1 VEPGDESALAR
12 ALKHLLDHPAEREQ
26 MGRQARERARTHFL
40 RSDALLA
47 LIDELDPGLTHAR

>member
-1 VEPGDESALAR
+1 
-12 ALKHLLDHPAEREQ
+12 